1 MMNLQTRENGF
12 QDTLSSLFNDVS
24 QSAKKEVSSAT
35 QRVVNEATPLLNNAS
50 VAIVNAL
57 INAIPEEKELEALA
71 TQFSNFVIQLLD
83 ENVLPQL
90 YSEVRDAK
98 LAGIPITDDK
108 IKEIQKKIL
117 ANIPANMKFTVMGVN
132 ITISPKSALAT
143 ALPTRKIKQVIEKLE
158 PFYETVQAQVLPAV
172 EKKAKQVVGL
182 IAVSSFVAGG
192 LLTFGYVKLYQ
203 SAKSSNLKL
212 L

>member
-1 MMNLQTRENGF
+1 MLDLQTRENGF
-12 QDTLSSLFNDVS
+12 KDTLNDLFRDVS
-24 QSAKKEVSSAT
+24 KSAKKEVSGAA

-57 INAIPEEKELEALA
+57 IKAIPKEEELEALA
-71 TQFSNFVIQLLD
+71 TQFSNYVIQLLD

-108 IKEIQKKIL
+108 ITKIRENIL
-117 ANIPANMKFTVMGVN
+117 KNIPANMTFKTMG
-132 ITISPKSALAT
+132 IEISISPKSALAT
-143 ALPTRKIKQVIEKLE
+143 ALPTNKIKIIIEKLE
-158 PFYETVQAQVLPAV
+158 PFYDTVQAQVLPVV
-172 EKKAKQVVGL
+172 EKKAKQVIGL

-192 LLTFGYVKLYQ
+192 LLTLGYVKLYQ
-203 SAKSSNLKL
+203 SAKSSDLKL